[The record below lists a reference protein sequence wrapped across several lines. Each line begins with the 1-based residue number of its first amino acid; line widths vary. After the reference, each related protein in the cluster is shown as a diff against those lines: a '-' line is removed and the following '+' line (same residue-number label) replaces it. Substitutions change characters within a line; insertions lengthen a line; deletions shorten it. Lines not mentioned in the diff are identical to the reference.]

1 MPSEAVKGKS
11 PCCLSAC
18 FPVVCWPSLA
28 CRSHMVYPLCA
39 LHLAPVASCCVL
51 MCLPS
56 PLNHETLRARTTYPY
71 SFPDSASN
79 TLRHTQSASLQ
90 VLCLLL
96 DRNDCGK
103 SFPSNHVVCVCVHVQ
118 GPLFIKGTA
127 RPEPTLLHHDFIFP
141 NDICS
146 DPFSK

>member
-1 MPSEAVKGKS
+1 MKGKS

-28 CRSHMVYPLCA
+28 CRSHVVYPLCA
-39 LHLAPVASCCVL
+39 LHSAPVASCCVL

-103 SFPSNHVVCVCVHVQ
+103 SFPSNHVVCVCVSMSKV
-118 GPLFIKGTA
+118 
-127 RPEPTLLHHDFIFP
+127 
-141 NDICS
+141 
-146 DPFSK
+146 PFSLRAQPDRSPPCSIMTLSSLMTSAVILFLNKVTF